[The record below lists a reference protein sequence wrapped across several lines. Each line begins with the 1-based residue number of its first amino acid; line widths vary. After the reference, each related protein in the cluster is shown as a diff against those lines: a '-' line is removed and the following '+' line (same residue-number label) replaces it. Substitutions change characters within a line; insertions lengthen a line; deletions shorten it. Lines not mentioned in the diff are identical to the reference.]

1 MKVEE
6 YQFSSEEIVKLKKY
20 RDEQPD
26 ACLQRRFLSLIML
39 AEGVN
44 IEFVMKVFDIS
55 HRTLQ
60 RCVRQLYSDRNRKS
74 QFLSVSTQEN
84 FSQSSRGITTEGLG
98 EKKALETEP

>member
-26 ACLQRRFLSLIML
+26 ARLQRRFLSLIML

-60 RCVRQLYSDRNRKS
+60 RWFDNYIQIGIESLNSFQYQPKKTSLNLAEESQLKDWVK
-74 QFLSVSTQEN
+74 
-84 FSQSSRGITTEGLG
+84 
-98 EKKALETEP
+98 KKALETEP